1 MKADLLLNENRV
13 CIVLGI
19 LHVVE
24 NATAQFTC
32 LHDLTWCYQLHE
44 WSEMRCI
51 RYYECFVASPLCNV
65 LVLIYMKMYSG
76 ITYSNSFMWLTCFYI

>member
-1 MKADLLLNENRV
+1 MNADLLLNENRV
-13 CIVLGI
+13 CIVLRI

-51 RYYECFVASPLCNV
+51 RYYECFIAFNVTAVIYCNGTQGIYTV
-65 LVLIYMKMYSG
+65 LVLCG
-76 ITYSNSFMWLTCFYI
+76 